1 MDGSEPNTVAIGQS
15 VRRREDQR
23 FLTGSGRYIGDV
35 NFDGQA
41 YAGVLRSPH
50 AHAKINGID
59 ASQALAMEGVHLVV
73 TGDDWKKAGYGP
85 IPTRSGVKTK
95 IDGTPLNQPPR
106 HCIAIDRVRFVGEEV
121 ALVVADTP
129 SLVLD
134 AMELIEVDYEP
145 LPAVTDP
152 AAARAD
158 GAPQLWDDI
167 PGNFCVDFELG
178 DKDGVEKA
186 LQEADHVV
194 TLYVV
199 NNRVTSVPME
209 PRGAVADYDAETDSF
224 TLYNASQNIHANRGS
239 YTDDVLKIDTSKL
252 HHLAPDVGGGFGAK
266 NGIYGEPAL
275 LLHAARELKRPV
287 KWINSRTESF
297 LADTH
302 GRGQSST
309 VTIALDADGSFR
321 ALKTESLGGI
331 GAFCATVGPFTITG
345 GSARTQGGPYRFP
358 AMYYTG
364 TGVFTNTALMDP
376 YRGAGRPEATYQT
389 ERIIELAARQIGI
402 DPVELRRKNL
412 LRPDELPL
420 KTAMNLDV
428 DCGNF
433 PYLFEKTLEMSDRPG
448 YAARVADS
456 AARGLKRGFA
466 IAPYLE
472 CTGGGPKEHTTIT
485 FNRDGTVELATGA
498 HSTGMGI
505 ETSLS
510 QIFAASLG
518 LELDD
523 IHFRQADTDATP
535 MGGGHGGSRNM
546 EVGGSSVLLAAR
558 EVIDKGK
565 KLAAEAFGIDADR
578 VEFADGRFF
587 EADTNHTMTVRE
599 VIEARFQAGGAE
611 GGDGGNGLDTESV
624 FAREIISIPNGCH
637 AAEVEVDP
645 ETGVVKVVGYW
656 VMDDFGTVINPMLA
670 GGQVMGGVAQ
680 GIGQALMEN
689 IVYDPES
696 GQLLSASL
704 SDYALPRAGDIPN
717 MEIGYYEGAP
727 TKKNPLGVK
736 GSGEAGCIGA
746 MPAVVNAVLDALDDL
761 GVRDLEMPL
770 TPERVWR
777 AIQESATNKG

>member
-1 MDGSEPNTVAIGQS
+1 METVEIGQS
-15 VRRREDQR
+15 VRRREDHR
-23 FLTGSGRYIGDV
+23 FLTGAGRYVDDV
-35 NFDGQA
+35 NLSGQA

-50 AHAKINGID
+50 AHARINAID
-59 ASQALAMEGVHLVV
+59 ATEALALEGVLLVV
-73 TGDDWKKAGYGP
+73 TGDDWKAAGYGS

-95 IDGTPLNQPPR
+95 IDGTPLNQPAR
-106 HCIAIDRVRFVGEEV
+106 HCIAIDRVRYVGQEV
-121 ALVVADTP
+121 ALVVAETP
-129 SLVLD
+129 ALALD
-134 AMELIEVDYEP
+134 AMELIDVDYDT
-145 LPAVTDP
+145 LDAVTDAG
-152 AAARAD
+152 AAAAD

-167 PGNFCVDFELG
+167 PGNFCLDFELG
-178 DKDGVEKA
+178 DKDGVNA
-186 LQEADHVV
+186 AFADADHVV
-194 TLYVV
+194 TLHVV

-209 PRGAVADYDAETDSF
+209 PRGAVADFDAETESF
-224 TLYNASQNIHANRGS
+224 TLHNSSQNIHANRGAFA
-239 YTDDVLKIDTSKL
+239 DDVLNIATEKL

-275 LLHAARELKRPV
+275 LLHAARELRRPV
-287 KWINSRTESF
+287 KWIANRTEAF

-309 VTIALDADGSFR
+309 VSLALDGDGTFR
-321 ALKTESLGGI
+321 ALRTDSLGGI
-331 GAFCATVGPFTITG
+331 GAFCATVGPFTISG

-364 TGVFTNTALMDP
+364 TGVFTNTMLMDP

-389 ERIIELAARQIGI
+389 ERIIEHAAREIGM

-420 KTAMNLDV
+420 KTSMNLDV

-433 PYLFEKTLEMSDRPG
+433 PQLFERTLEMSDRPG
-448 YAARVADS
+448 YAARVAASS
-456 AARGLKRGFA
+456 AKGLRRGFA

-472 CTGGGPKEHTTIT
+472 CTGGGPKEHTGVT

-510 QIFAASLG
+510 QILAATLG
-518 LELDD
+518 LSIDD
-523 IHFRQADTDATP
+523 ISFVQADTDATP
-535 MGGGHGGSRNM
+535 LGGGHGGSRNM
-546 EVGGSSVLLAAR
+546 EVGGSSVLQAAQ
-558 EVIDKGK
+558 EIITKGCAV
-565 KLAAEAFGIDADR
+565 AAEAFGINADQ

-587 EADTNHTMTVRE
+587 EATTNHTMTIRE
-599 VIEARFQAGGAE
+599 VIEAAFDAHGAE
-611 GGDGGNGLDTESV
+611 GGDSGNGLDTQSV
-624 FAREIISIPNGCH
+624 YAREIISIPNGCH

-645 ETGVVKVVGYW
+645 ETGAIIVDGYW

-670 GGQVMGGVAQ
+670 DGQVMGGIAQ

-689 IVYDPES
+689 IVYDPDS

-704 SDYALPRAGDIPN
+704 SDYALPRANTIPN
-717 MEIGYYEGAP
+717 MEIGYFEGAP

-736 GSGEAGCIGA
+736 GSGEAGCVGA
-746 MPAVVNAVLDALDDL
+746 LPAVVNAVLDALKDD

-777 AIQESATNKG
+777 ALHETAKTKA

>member
-1 MDGSEPNTVAIGQS
+1 METVEIGQS
-15 VRRREDQR
+15 VRRREDHR
-23 FLTGSGRYIGDV
+23 FLTGAGRYVGDV
-35 NFDGQA
+35 NLDGQA

-50 AHAKINGID
+50 AHAVINGID
-59 ASQALAMEGVHLVV
+59 ATEALALEGVLLVV
-73 TGDDWKKAGYGP
+73 TGADWQAAGYGS
-85 IPTRSGVKTK
+85 ISTRSGVKTK

-106 HCIAIDRVRFVGEEV
+106 HCLAIDRVRYVGQEV
-121 ALVVADTP
+121 ALVVAETP
-129 SLVLD
+129 ALVLD
-134 AMELIEVDYEP
+134 AMELIDVDYGT
-145 LPAVTDP
+145 LDAVTD
-152 AAARAD
+152 AAAAAAE

-167 PGNFCVDFELG
+167 AGNFCLDFELG

-186 LQEADHVV
+186 FADADHVV
-194 TLYVV
+194 TLHVV

-209 PRGAVADYDAETDSF
+209 PRGAVADYDPGTDGF
-224 TLYNASQNIHANRGS
+224 TLHNSSQNIHANRSAFAG
-239 YTDDVLKIDTSKL
+239 DVLKIDAGKL
-252 HHLAPDVGGGFGAK
+252 HHVAPDVGGGFGAK

-287 KWINSRTESF
+287 KWIANRTEAF

-309 VTIALDADGSFR
+309 VSLALDADGTFR
-321 ALKTESLGGI
+321 ALRTDSLGGI

-364 TGVFTNTALMDP
+364 TGVFTNTMLMDP

-389 ERIIELAARQIGI
+389 ERIIEHAAREIGM

-420 KTAMNLDV
+420 KTSMNLDV
-428 DCGNF
+428 DCGDF
-433 PYLFEKTLEMSDRPG
+433 PHLFERTLEMSDRPG
-448 YAARVADS
+448 YEARIAASEAK
-456 AARGLKRGFA
+456 GLRRGFA

-472 CTGGGPKEHTTIT
+472 CTGGGPKEHTGVT
-485 FNRDGTVELATGA
+485 FNRDGTVQLATGA

-510 QIFAASLG
+510 QILAATLG
-518 LELDD
+518 LGLDD
-523 IHFRQADTDATP
+523 ISFVQADTNATP
-535 MGGGHGGSRNM
+535 IGGGHGGSRNM
-546 EVGGSSVLLAAR
+546 EVGGSSVLQAA
-558 EVIDKGK
+558 EEIITKGRAV
-565 KLAAEAFGIDADR
+565 AAEAFGISVDQ

-587 EADTNHTMTVRE
+587 EASTNHTMTIHE
-599 VIEARFQAGGAE
+599 VIEAAFDSNDADEGLE
-611 GGDGGNGLDTESV
+611 GGEGGNGLDTQTV
-624 FAREIISIPNGCH
+624 YAREIISIPNGCH

-645 ETGVVKVVGYW
+645 ETGAINVDGYW
-656 VMDDFGTVINPMLA
+656 VMDDFGIVINPMLA
-670 GGQVMGGVAQ
+670 DGQVMGGVAQ

-689 IVYDPES
+689 IVYDPDS

-704 SDYALPRAGDIPN
+704 SDYALPRADTIPN
-717 MEIGYYEGAP
+717 MEIGYFEGAP

-736 GSGEAGCIGA
+736 GSGEAGCVGA
-746 MPAVVNAVLDALDDL
+746 LPAVVNAVLDALKNE

-777 AIQESATNKG
+777 AIREKART